1 MRYHVSLGACE
12 NGFRYSAPPSS
23 LSHRIARPTRSIRER
38 NRMAP
43 RRGSFVRAPA
53 REGAALH
60 SSGVSETAT
69 LSAAPA
75 LPAPTAIVPTPPG
88 PAPSARAA
96 VSGPRTK
103 EGAGRVT
110 SSGAAPRTG
119 SRLGTPWGY
128 DAAAVAPSRGP
139 VAGAPG
145 FAGDRDATAPGFIA
159 LASSI
164 PAAGRSRLR
173 VWKNAPAIR
182 PKTMR
187 LGAEVGGP
195 PGEGIT

>member
-38 NRMAP
+38 NRVGP

-53 REGAALH
+53 REGGAVH
-60 SSGVSETAT
+60 SSAVSETAT
-69 LSAAPA
+69 LPAAPA
-75 LPAPTAIVPTPPG
+75 LPAPTATVPTPPG

-103 EGAGRVT
+103 VGAGGVT
-110 SSGAAPRTG
+110 SPGAARRTG
-119 SRLGTPWGY
+119 SRLGTTCGY
-128 DAAAVAPSRGP
+128 DAAAVVASRGP

-145 FAGDRDATAPGFIA
+145 FAGD
-159 LASSI
+159 
-164 PAAGRSRLR
+164 
-173 VWKNAPAIR
+173 
-182 PKTMR
+182 
-187 LGAEVGGP
+187 
-195 PGEGIT
+195 